1 MAAGKLPIL
10 EVYDDEKIERITEFK
25 TTGGVGHTNRIFCV
39 KFDN

>member
-1 MAAGKLPIL
+1 VAAGKLPIL

-25 TTGGVGHTNRIFCV
+25 TAGGVGHTNRIFCV